1 MSPPST
7 PPSIINTPP
16 PPTARFT
23 TPMHTVLRPSSFL
36 LLSWPPR
43 LFIYPQPAAS
53 TSVPPPTSRPEKQ
66 QQARQ
71 RSHDGDVTPRPW
83 LGRASLRIHSHFTFA
98 TLFLPALPVICSR
111 THRRGLRRRKES
123 PRGGVEATGCAIA
136 SRTRGSVHE
145 NVKGVVDVDTTVAH
159 SCPSLKGDERK
170 EQGNEERRKG
180 SGKWKS
186 EGKRERGRGSGKREV
201 EGGRSSEQREG
212 WRAGRRKDTY
222 QGIPA
227 HAHAHRSPNSTSTTH
242 SPSTRSKACRQ
253 DGARRMWEE
262 EGRQKNDAGHPI
274 AAVVIVARCAT
285 VDMLGERDS
294 DSARQRG
301 FSKCLLGGTA
311 AGCLAFL
318 DSEMP
323 LPLSEW
329 VVGRWDAE
337 TENISRPSGDQR
349 RADISDPRIR
359 LAEGCLRNLDLG
371 VSTRRHRHRGGRGAE
386 GRTRKERGRREG
398 GRREGGRGN
407 EQGRMRRERRGRGRR
422 EQKEEKRPTSHRRI
436 QHGPFPEFELRPL
449 DRLVPL
455 VTRPALRPAHPLPSS
470 SSSPRLQVWMAK
482 YRWRLQFTF
491 IKTKE
496 VATYRR
502 LFPSHTPPLSV
513 SARSHYVY
521 VAAMSSTTV
530 QGVSTGKCRDTG

>member
-66 QQARQ
+66 EQARQ

-170 EQGNEERRKG
+170 GQGNEERRKG

-201 EGGRSSEQREG
+201 EGGRSSEQREE

-253 DGARRMWEE
+253 DGARRV
-262 EGRQKNDAGHPI
+262 RRD
-274 AAVVIVARCAT
+274 
-285 VDMLGERDS
+285 VD
-294 DSARQRG
+294 
-301 FSKCLLGGTA
+301 
-311 AGCLAFL
+311 
-318 DSEMP
+318 
-323 LPLSEW
+323 
-329 VVGRWDAE
+329 VGR
-337 TENISRPSGDQR
+337 
-349 RADISDPRIR
+349 
-359 LAEGCLRNLDLG
+359 
-371 VSTRRHRHRGGRGAE
+371 GGEA
-386 GRTRKERGRREG
+386 K
-398 GRREGGRGN
+398 
-407 EQGRMRRERRGRGRR
+407 ERRGA
-422 EQKEEKRPTSHRRI
+422 SH
-436 QHGPFPEFELRPL
+436 LL
-449 DRLVPL
+449 L
-455 VTRPALRPAHPLPSS
+455 SS
-470 SSSPRLQVWMAK
+470 SSRGHIAQPHYRGHPPTARTRPRLVEGPCTGASRSSKLGCMVISDQSHHSS
-482 YRWRLQFTF
+482 FTL
-491 IKTKE
+491 
-496 VATYRR
+496 AP
-502 LFPSHTPPLSV
+502 FP
-513 SARSHYVY
+513 SARSLGPLGPLPRVSGHWSGSFQALYPSTPLIVAQSSPMAGNCPLTPTLGSSENSINPDY
-521 VAAMSSTTV
+521 LDSVLWTSIRYITALLSTVHFSSRRFGLRGAYPRSALALGPYLPRLGGGPNGYHPRHLDPLPPLYLVSVTVAAPRRICIVPAPSDLQQTCSFVLVRNVPSLTHTL
-530 QGVSTGKCRDTG
+530 